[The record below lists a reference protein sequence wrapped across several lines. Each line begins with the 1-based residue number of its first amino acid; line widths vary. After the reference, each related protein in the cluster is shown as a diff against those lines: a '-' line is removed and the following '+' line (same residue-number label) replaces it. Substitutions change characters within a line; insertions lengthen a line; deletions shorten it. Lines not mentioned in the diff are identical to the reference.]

1 MTNERDRSRFWW
13 LSLTALAVGCF
24 LCGFL
29 PDISEATAAQFA
41 PLVLLLIGL
50 GSAALALTGKLNTHR
65 AVLLLFAVGFVLR
78 IFYVLY
84 TPYTIRQHDVW
95 YVTSGKGHMGYIQ
108 SIAEHL
114 ALPDTNQT
122 WQFTHPP
129 LHHILAG
136 GLYRILSDVGLQA
149 ELIAEKLQF
158 LTCFYSCA
166 LMAVCDRLFFRC
178 GLNGAP
184 RVAADAII
192 VFHPTFL
199 LLGGCLNND
208 MLCLL
213 LSVTSL
219 LFFAA
224 WWQEKTT
231 APLLWCGAF
240 LGLAMMAKVSAALLA
255 FPLAAAFVA
264 RLFTCDGKPTRLI
277 KQYALFGA
285 VSIPLGMWFPLRNL
299 IRFGQPL
306 VAVEALSPTANA
318 SQYLADIPAARRL
331 FAFPASQLANPFQ
344 SWDEADPGCN
354 VFLSLFKTSVFGE
367 KEWTPRLVAFVLLAV
382 SVVLALV
389 AFVTL
394 AWRST
399 GILLKPRKNGLDA
412 VWFAFVAVSLV
423 SFVSFCFTFP
433 FICSQD
439 FRYLAATLPFGALA
453 LGSLITSSN
462 SRVLRGFL
470 YGGIA
475 LFAISSALLYALP
488 HTL

>member
-1 MTNERDRSRFWW
+1 MTNAKNSAAAPW
-13 LSLTALAVGCF
+13 LTLLVLALGCT

-29 PDISEATAAQFA
+29 PDVSEATAAQFA
-41 PLVLLLIGL
+41 PLILLLIGL
-50 GSAALALTGKLNTHR
+50 CAAALALTKKLTARR
-65 AVLLLFAVGFVLR
+65 AVLLLFAAGFVLR
-78 IFYVLY
+78 VFYVLY
-84 TPYTIRQHDVW
+84 TPYTVRQHDVW
-95 YVTSGKGHMGYIQ
+95 LVTSGKGHMGYIQ
-108 SIAEHL
+108 YIAEHL
-114 ALPDTNQT
+114 ALPDTNQI

-129 LHHILAG
+129 LHHIVAG
-136 GLYRILSDVGLQA
+136 GLYRILSDMGLQA

-166 LMAVCDRLFFRC
+166 LMVVCDRLFCRC
-178 GLNGAP
+178 GLDGAP
-184 RVAADAII
+184 RAAANAVI
-192 VFHPTFL
+192 VFHPTCF

-213 LSVTSL
+213 LTVTSL

-255 FPLAAAFVA
+255 FPLAAAFAA
-264 RLFTCDGKPTRLI
+264 RLFTCGGKPTRLLS
-277 KQYALFGA
+277 QYALFGA
-285 VSIPLGMWFPLRNL
+285 VSVPLGMWFPLRNL

-306 VAVEALSPTANA
+306 VAVEVLSPTANA
-318 SQYLADIPAARRL
+318 SQYLAGVPVARRL
-331 FAFPASQLANPFQ
+331 FAFPASQLINPFQ

-367 KEWTPRLVAFVLLAV
+367 QEWGHRFVAFLLLAV
-382 SVVLALV
+382 SVLLALV
-389 AFVTL
+389 AFAVL
-394 AWRST
+394 LWRST
-399 GILLKPRKNGLDA
+399 GIFLKPRKHELDA
-412 VWFAFVAVSLV
+412 VWLAFCAVSLV
-423 SFVSFCFTFP
+423 SFVGFCFTFP

-439 FRYLAATLPFGALA
+439 FRYLAALLPFGALA
-453 LGSLITSSN
+453 LGNLATSSD

-475 LFAISSALLYALP
+475 LFAVSSALLYALP